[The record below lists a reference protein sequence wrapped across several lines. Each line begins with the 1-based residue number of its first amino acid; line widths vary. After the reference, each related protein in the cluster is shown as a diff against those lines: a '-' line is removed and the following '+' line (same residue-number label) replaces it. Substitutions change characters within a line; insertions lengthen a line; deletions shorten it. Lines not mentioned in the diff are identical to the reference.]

1 MKLTINDIKEIISK
15 KNNKYSIVISGLCSN
30 SKYVKKNDLF
40 FALSGE
46 NFNGNNFINE
56 VIAKGASCIISDQKQ
71 TSEHHIPIIQ
81 VDDVRLIM
89 SEISSY
95 FYGNPSHKLNMIG
108 ITGTNGKTSIAEIT
122 GYLLNANDK
131 KANTLGTLGFN
142 NGKKYQTTGFTTPEP
157 ILINQIL
164 SSALEES
171 VQYMVMEVTSH
182 SIEFKRTNHVKL
194 DIGVFSNLTEEHLDF
209 HKNINNYFLSK
220 LKMFQMMDEKSFSII
235 NIDDSYG
242 LAIKEKVKNNVLSY
256 GIKNNADISA
266 FDIKLSINRTS
277 FKIKYQH
284 NVFSVKTRL
293 IGMHNIY
300 NVLAA
305 FSICLV
311 AKIDLKK
318 VIKSIESFK
327 GIPGRMEFFKTPN
340 NKKVIIDYAH
350 SPDAYTKTLSEICSL
365 SNTNNSHII
374 LFGCGGDRDAS
385 KRPKMAKIAEM
396 YSSHVFITSDNPR
409 TEDLDKINNDIIKG
423 FKGNNYSIIKDRS
436 EAIKKALDMI
446 NKESVLIILGK
457 GREDFQEVNNKKY
470 FHSDIK
476 TIMEYK
482 N

>member
-194 DIGVFSNLTEEHLDF
+194 DIGVFSNLTEE
-209 HKNINNYFLSK
+209 
-220 LKMFQMMDEKSFSII
+220 
-235 NIDDSYG
+235 
-242 LAIKEKVKNNVLSY
+242 
-256 GIKNNADISA
+256 
-266 FDIKLSINRTS
+266 
-277 FKIKYQH
+277 
-284 NVFSVKTRL
+284 
-293 IGMHNIY
+293 
-300 NVLAA
+300 
-305 FSICLV
+305 
-311 AKIDLKK
+311 
-318 VIKSIESFK
+318 
-327 GIPGRMEFFKTPN
+327 
-340 NKKVIIDYAH
+340 
-350 SPDAYTKTLSEICSL
+350 
-365 SNTNNSHII
+365 
-374 LFGCGGDRDAS
+374 
-385 KRPKMAKIAEM
+385 
-396 YSSHVFITSDNPR
+396 
-409 TEDLDKINNDIIKG
+409 
-423 FKGNNYSIIKDRS
+423 
-436 EAIKKALDMI
+436 
-446 NKESVLIILGK
+446 
-457 GREDFQEVNNKKY
+457 
-470 FHSDIK
+470 
-476 TIMEYK
+476 
-482 N
+482 